1 MNKMLVILRHEF
13 LTTVRR
19 KSFIGL
25 TLGFPLLALVIIMG
39 YQALQGAAAP
49 SVPQAV
55 EIGYVDQ
62 AGIIGQSAD
71 QPYAIFVPQ
80 ADEAAA
86 KSALLSGNIDEYIVI
101 PADYVVTG
109 LVTRYS
115 LEREIET
122 SGVIYQA
129 ISSFL
134 VGNLLE
140 GKAGDQVIA
149 RVQNPL
155 ALSSITL
162 DESGE
167 VAPVQGGITAFIVPY
182 IFSILLMMSIF
193 TASGYLIQGLGE
205 EKENRVMEIL
215 LSSVSPGQLITG
227 KVLGLGAAGLVQIL
241 VWFVSARLL
250 AGMAS
255 STIGGVLSTLQIST
269 SFIALGL
276 TYFILGYFLFAVIMA
291 GAGAIGANAR
301 ESQQFSVIFTMMA
314 ALPFFFITFIIENP
328 DGVIPLV
335 LTLVPFSAPIA
346 AIIRLGVADIPVW
359 QLALSFALLVITI
372 IGMLL
377 LAAKIFRI
385 FLLMYGKTPRF
396 SEVFRYLRQA

>member
-1 MNKMLVILRHEF
+1 MNKMLVILKHEF
-13 LTTVRR
+13 MTTVRR
-19 KSFIGL
+19 KSFL
-25 TLGFPLLALVIIMG
+25 VMTLGFPILILVLILG
-39 YQALQGAAAP
+39 YQAIQGAAGP
-49 SVPQAV
+49 STPHTSK
-55 EIGYVDQ
+55 IGYVDQ
-62 AGIIGQSAD
+62 TGSFSQSAS
-71 QPYAIFVPQ
+71 QPYAIFLPQ

-86 KSALLSGNIDEYIVI
+86 RSALLSGNIDEYIVI
-101 PADYVVTG
+101 PADYIATG
-109 LVTRYS
+109 MVTRYS
-115 LEREIET
+115 LDREIET
-122 SGVIYQA
+122 SGTIYQA
-129 ISSFL
+129 ISGFL

-140 GKAGDQVIA
+140 GKVDDQVIA

-155 ALSSITL
+155 ALSTVTL

-167 VAPVQGGITAFIVPY
+167 VAPVQGGLTAFIVPY

-276 TYFILGYFLFAVIMA
+276 TYFILGYFLFAIIMA

-301 ESQQFSVIFTMMA
+301 ESQQYSVIFTMMA

-359 QLALSFALLVITI
+359 QLITSFALLLATI
-372 IGMLL
+372 VGLFF
-377 LAAKIFRI
+377 LAAKIFRV